1 MNIKDLK
8 PEIKRLYIEGKDVP
22 EICEMFPKANDSTIY
37 TWIRK
42 EDWKL
47 LRDQK
52 MKRFIKSPEI
62 LMQMLEDMISGLAD
76 KDGII
81 KDPTGAAKA
90 ADSISKIVKSIKT
103 LSKDKDRFG
112 SVLFVI
118 GELGKHMN
126 DQENGYLYDEE
137 FRHKFDKLL
146 ETFQA
151 KMILKYSEKNF

>member
-22 EICEMFPKANDSTIY
+22 EICEMFPKANDSTVY

-42 EDWKL
+42 EDWKV

-62 LMQMLEDMISGLAD
+62 LMQMLEDMISGLGNA
-76 KDGII
+76 GAL
-81 KDPTGAAKA
+81 KDPAAVAKT

-103 LSKDKDRFG
+103 LSKDRDRLG
-112 SVLFVI
+112 SVLFVT

-126 DQENGYLYDEE
+126 DQDNGYLYDEE
-137 FRHKFDKLL
+137 FRGKFDKLL
-146 ETFQA
+146 ESFQA
-151 KMILKYSEKNF
+151 KMILKYSEKNFS

>member
-8 PEIKRLYIEGKDVP
+8 PEIKRLYTDGKDVP

-52 MKRFIKSPEI
+52 MQRFIKSPEI
-62 LMQMLEDMISGLAD
+62 LMQMLENMIDGLAD
-76 KDGII
+76 KDGKIL
-81 KDPTGAAKA
+81 DSTNAAKS

-103 LSKDKDRFG
+103 LSKDKDRLG
-112 SVLFVI
+112 SVLFVT

-126 DQENGYLYDEE
+126 EQDNGYLFDDE
-137 FRHKFDKLL
+137 FRNKFDKLL

>member
-22 EICEMFPKANDSTIY
+22 EICEMFPNANDSTVY

-42 EDWKL
+42 EDWKV

-62 LMQMLEDMISGLAD
+62 LMQMLEDMISGLGNA
-76 KDGII
+76 GAL
-81 KDPTGAAKA
+81 KDPAAVAKT

-103 LSKDKDRFG
+103 LSKDRDRLG
-112 SVLFVI
+112 SVLFVT

-126 DQENGYLYDEE
+126 DQDNGYLYDEE
-137 FRHKFDKLL
+137 FRGKFDKLL
-146 ETFQA
+146 ESFQS
-151 KMILKYSEKNF
+151 KMILKYSEKNFS